1 MILNNTVQQVAMRT
15 FRGMTPIRTGKL
27 RYDAVKLIP
36 IMNYNKFSIYVDAQ
50 IAPYGHILEIAETIK
65 YYIGSRRVPKEQ
77 RQFIRHINRH
87 YGWITKKAV
96 PAMVYAIATQLGGKV
111 VY

>member
-50 IAPYGHILEIAETIK
+50 IAPYGHILRNCGNDQVLYRAAESTE
-65 YYIGSRRVPKEQ
+65 RAA
-77 RQFIRHINRH
+77 
-87 YGWITKKAV
+87 AV
-96 PAMVYAIATQLGGKV
+96 YPAHK
-111 VY
+111 